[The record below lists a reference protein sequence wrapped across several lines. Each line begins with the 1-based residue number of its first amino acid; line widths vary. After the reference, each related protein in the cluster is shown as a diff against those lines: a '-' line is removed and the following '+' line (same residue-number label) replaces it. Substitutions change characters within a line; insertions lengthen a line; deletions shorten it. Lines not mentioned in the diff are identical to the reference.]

1 MTQRLLTL
9 DSVNTSY
16 IGSEFSIDGICLSIG
31 SGEILTLYGREG
43 SGKTLILRTIAGLE
57 DCSGDILLDGKKLS
71 EIDFKDRDIGFT
83 FDFSSIGKGK
93 SVNDTLEYPMRLR
106 EYDDA
111 SIIDRVKGVEETF
124 SLNKDDIVDGLS
136 DFDKAKLL
144 LARLFC
150 VDRRLYIVD
159 DVWKDLQV
167 EEQNKIADL
176 LQEAIIGKSVIIA
189 TQDLEFARRF
199 GRDNISVVAKG
210 ECSRNCSLEEMS
222 TRPINI
228 ESAILCGYSI
238 YMDVLVKKGDCYFA
252 TIEGK
257 EYEVD
262 KPLSDV
268 YVGKQVCFAYQEGI
282 GAKRFYY
289 DKDCERIISR
299 KL

>member
-1 MTQRLLTL
+1 MTQKLLAL
-9 DSVNTSY
+9 DGVNTSY
-16 IGSEFSIDGICLSIG
+16 IGSDFSINGICLSIE
-31 SGEILTLYGREG
+31 SGEVMTIYGREG

-57 DCSGDILLDGKKLS
+57 DYLGNIALDGKKLS

-93 SVNDTLEYPMRLR
+93 SVKDILEYPMRLR
-106 EYDDA
+106 EYDEDRIDA
-111 SIIDRVKGVEETF
+111 IIKNAEQTF
-124 SLNKDDIVDGLS
+124 SLCKDDKVDVLS
-136 DFDKAKLL
+136 DFDKVKLL

-150 VDRRLYIVD
+150 IDRRLYIVD

-167 EEQNKIADL
+167 DEQNKIADL

-199 GRDNISVVAKG
+199 GKNSIAVVAKG
-210 ECSRNCSLEEMS
+210 ECRKNCSLDEMS
-222 TRPINI
+222 ARPINI

-238 YMDVLVKKGDCYFA
+238 YMDVLGKSEDGYFA

-257 EYEVD
+257 KFEVD
-262 KPLSDV
+262 RPVNDV

-299 KL
+299 